1 MKYLAEEYEKLQTR
15 LNRMKEISEWM
26 ESFMNTL
33 GPDWHCYESIGGN
46 LQNRP
51 SIYFTL
57 NYKET
62 SNYVEY
68 PGCHA
73 EMEIYVSLST
83 DNIQLKKIGVYFA
96 QTKENNHSNRDIR
109 YLLDELK
116 LSDIEFIKELGLTI
130 NGIAYKSPNSAGI
143 VLKKLQEYK
152 KLRAIEKDFKKRGC
166 KK

>member
-1 MKYLAEEYEKLQTR
+1 MKYLAEECEKLQLR
-15 LNRMKEISEWM
+15 LNKMKEISEKM

-33 GPDWHCYESIGGN
+33 GPDWHCHECICGN

-51 SIYFTL
+51 SVNFTL

-83 DNIQLKKIGVYFA
+83 NNIQLKKIGVYFA
-96 QTKENNHSNRDIR
+96 QTKENEVANRNIR
-109 YLLDELK
+109 YLLSDLK
-116 LSDIEFIKELGLTI
+116 LSDMEFMKELGLTI

-152 KLRAIEKDFKKRGC
+152 KLQALEKDFKKRGC